1 MSAHLRARGLRTRTF
16 GHPMSFWEQHM
27 PAGMLLRSAWGASS
41 LSDPRASLTLD
52 AYEAEQPRPFSRP
65 LPGVELARYGRWF
78 AGRAVPDLDHRL
90 VRTVERTRDGFA
102 VELEDD
108 ERLTA
113 RRVVVATGL
122 ARLAQRPAQFDD
134 LPDPVAV
141 HAVDVTEPQRY
152 AGLSVVV
159 VGSGQS
165 AVETAA
171 LVHEAGA
178 DVELIGRAPAI
189 RWLVRGERVRASSA
203 LLRRL
208 LYAPTDVGPA
218 GLSWVMAMP
227 ELFRRLPLGPRERLA
242 YRSIRP
248 AATGWLVDR
257 TAAVTMTLGRQV
269 VRARPDAEVGAG
281 GASSDTGQTRPAQ
294 GTRDGTQGAPDGAGG
309 AGLGIGAHLTLDDG
323 SERRVDR
330 VILATGYRVD
340 AAHEPLLGESIRG
353 PLRLEDGYPLLG
365 AGFESSVGGLHF
377 VGAWSARSFGP
388 IMRFVS
394 GTPFT
399 ARALAGHVAR
409 AGAPAGIPPGGAP
422 ARPEPTPQTAAQD

>member
-1 MSAHLRARGLRTRTF
+1 VSAHLRARGLRVQTF
-16 GHPMSFWEQHM
+16 GQPMSFWERHM

-52 AYEAEQPRPFSRP
+52 AYEAEQPQPFSRP

-102 VELEDD
+102 VELEDS

-122 ARLAQRPAQFDD
+122 ARFAQRPAPFDD

-141 HAVDVTEPQRY
+141 HAVHVTEPQRY

-178 DVELIGRAPAI
+178 DVELLARAPAI

-218 GLSWVMAMP
+218 GLSWVMATP
-227 ELFRRLPLGPRERLA
+227 ELFRRLPLEPRERLA

-248 AATGWLVDR
+248 AATSWLVDR

-269 VRARPDAEVGAG
+269 ISARPDAGAGAG
-281 GASSDTGQTRPAQ
+281 GASSDTGETSPAV
-294 GTRDGTQGAPDGAGG
+294 GDGRTPGAPRGAPGT
-309 AGLGIGAHLTLDDG
+309 GAHLTLDDG

-340 AAHEPLLGESIRG
+340 AAREPLLGESIRG
-353 PLRLEDGYPLLG
+353 ALRLDDGYPLLG
-365 AGFESSVGGLHF
+365 PGFESSIPGLHF
-377 VGAWSARSFGP
+377 VGAYSARSFGP

-409 AGAPAGIPPGGAP
+409 AGAPTGAHPGSAP
-422 ARPEPTPQTAAQD
+422 ARSEPTPQTAAQD

>member
-1 MSAHLRARGLRTRTF
+1 VAAHLRAQGPHVQTF
-16 GHPMSFWEQHM
+16 GHPMGFWERHM
-27 PAGMLLRSAWGASS
+27 PSGMLLRSAWGASS

-52 AYEAEQPRPFSRP
+52 AYEAEQPRPFPRP
-65 LPGVELARYGRWF
+65 LVGAEFVRYGRWF
-78 AGRAVPDLDHRL
+78 QARAVPDLDSRL
-90 VRTVERTRDGFA
+90 VRAVERTGAGFA
-102 VELEDD
+102 LELEGG
-108 ERLTA
+108 ERLSA

-122 ARLAQRPAQFDD
+122 RRFAQRPPEFDG
-134 LPDPVAV
+134 LQDPLAA
-141 HAVDVTEPQRY
+141 HSVDVTEPGRL
-152 AGLSVVV
+152 AGRSVVV

-178 DVELIGRAPAI
+178 EVELIARAARI
-189 RWLVRGERVRASSA
+189 RWLVRGERVRGIAPVV
-203 LLRRL
+203 RRV

-227 ELFRRLPLGPRERLA
+227 ELFRRLPLGPRERMA

-257 TAAVTMTLGRQV
+257 TAAVRMTMGRRV
-269 VRARPDAEVGAG
+269 VRAHA
-281 GASSDTGQTRPAQ
+281 
-294 GTRDGTQGAPDGAGG
+294 DGDGAR
-309 AGLGIGAHLTLDDG
+309 LTLDDG

-340 AAHEPLLGESIRG
+340 AAREPLLGESIRG
-353 PLRLEDGYPLLG
+353 HLRLQDGYPLLG
-365 AGFESSVGGLHF
+365 SGFESSIPGLHF
-377 VGAWSARSFGP
+377 AGAWSARSFGP

-399 ARALAGHVAR
+399 GRALARHVAR
-409 AGAPAGIPPGGAP
+409 GGAASRALAASP
-422 ARPEPTPQTAAQD
+422 PKRPEPLPQTAARD